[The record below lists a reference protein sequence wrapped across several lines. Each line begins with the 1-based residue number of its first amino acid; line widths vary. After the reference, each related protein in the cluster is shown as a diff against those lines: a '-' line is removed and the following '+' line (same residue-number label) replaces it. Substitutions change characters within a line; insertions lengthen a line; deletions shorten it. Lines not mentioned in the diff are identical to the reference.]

1 MSKISEPNINE
12 IKQKVED
19 FLNTEAQ
26 REKRIAFDYYNLHH
40 DISKKIVK
48 TVDRETQQT
57 IIDHD
62 APNHKIIVN
71 LYGDA
76 VDEKANYIFGKAFKF
91 SLSEDN
97 PEYEA
102 ILHKYFDSQFQIL
115 LHELAVDAINC
126 CFGWL
131 IPYIDYQGQLKF
143 NRILPI
149 GVYPDWVNS
158 AHTELRQ
165 LIRAYSLE
173 RPGAPKAN
181 ERPTIIEVYR
191 ADKMYRYEYKENEL
205 YKYQN
210 DFECHYIDFGEVYGD
225 WDEIPAIP
233 FKFLPN
239 EKPFI
244 RNCKELLDAL
254 ELVLSSSAD
263 DIQKSLNN
271 AIVTVTGYADNDENL
286 KKTLENLKRFNVLI
300 LDEDS
305 KADMLQ
311 PKMEFEP
318 YKLVIDTFRKFI
330 SYACRNTDLDTLKNA
345 GQHIN
350 QAAIEAAYSRQDSDA
365 NILALQF
372 EKSLQ
377 KVITFINKYLIITRQ
392 FKPEFEKI
400 NVKIT
405 FNKDQIIN
413 TTERINNLRNSVGIV
428 SLLTILENHPF
439 VTDPKEELRR
449 LEEEKM
455 REMRFNDLFPNNIY
469 KPEEEEEK
477 EEAKT

>member
-1 MSKISEPNINE
+1 MSKISEPNIAD
-12 IKQKVED
+12 IKQKVETY
-19 FLNTEAQ
+19 LNTEAQ

-40 DISKKIVK
+40 DISKKLIK
-48 TVDRETQQT
+48 TVDSKTQQT
-57 IIDHD
+57 IIDYN
-62 APNHKIIVN
+62 APNHKIVVN

-76 VDEKANYIFGKAFKF
+76 VDEKANYIFGKALKF
-91 SLSEDN
+91 SLNEDN

-102 ILHKYFDSQFQIL
+102 ILRKYFNSQFQIL

-131 IPYIDYQGQLKF
+131 IPYIDYKGQLKF

-149 GVYPDWVNS
+149 GVYPDWEDS

-173 RPGAPKAN
+173 RPGAPKIN
-181 ERPTIIEVYR
+181 ERPTIIEVYK

-244 RNCKELLDAL
+244 RGCKDLLDAL

-271 AIVTVTGYADNDENL
+271 AIFILSGYAPDDE
-286 KKTLENLKRFNVLI
+286 TLNKALETLKRYNVLA
-300 LDEDS
+300 LSEDS

-318 YKLVIDTFRKFI
+318 YKLVIDVFRKFI
-330 SYACRNTDLDTLKNA
+330 NHACRNIDLETLKNA

-350 QAAIEAAYSRQDSDA
+350 QATIEAAYSRQDNDA

-372 EKSLQ
+372 ERSLQ
-377 KVITFINKYLIITRQ
+377 KVVTFINKYLILTHQ
-392 FKPEFEKI
+392 FKPEFARIE
-400 NVKIT
+400 VKFT
-405 FNKDQIIN
+405 FSKNQIIN
-413 TTERINNLRNSVGIV
+413 VTEKINNLRNSVGII

>member
-1 MSKISEPNINE
+1 MSKISEPNIE
-12 IKQKVED
+12 DIKQKVEN

-40 DISKKIVK
+40 DISHK
-48 TVDRETQQT
+48 TVSFFDPKTAQKVVDRR
-57 IIDHD
+57 

-91 SLSEDN
+91 SLNKDN

-102 ILHKYFDSQFQIL
+102 ILRKYFNPNFHIL

-126 CFGWL
+126 CYGWL
-131 IPYIDYQGQLKF
+131 IPYINSKGELKF
-143 NRILPI
+143 NRITPI
-149 GVYPDWVNS
+149 GVYPDWLDS

-173 RPGAPKAN
+173 RAGAPKIN
-181 ERPTIIEVYR
+181 EIPTIIEVYR
-191 ADKMYRYEYKENEL
+191 ADKMYRYEYKDNEL

-225 WDEIPAIP
+225 WSEIPAIP

-239 EKPFI
+239 EKPLI
-244 RNCKELLDAL
+244 RVCKDLLDAL
-254 ELVLSSSAD
+254 ELILSSSAD

-271 AIVTVTGYADNDENL
+271 AIFVLSGYQANDENL
-286 KKTLENLKRFNVLI
+286 NTALETLKRYNVMVLP
-300 LDEDS
+300 EDG

-311 PKMEFEP
+311 PKMEFEA
-318 YKLVIDTFRKFI
+318 YKLIIEVFRKFI

-345 GQHIN
+345 GQYIN
-350 QAAIEAAYSRQDSDA
+350 QATIEAAYSRQDNDA

-372 EKSLQ
+372 EGALQ
-377 KVITFINKYLIITRQ
+377 KVLTFINKYLIMTHQ
-392 FKPEFEKI
+392 FKPEFANIE
-400 NVKIT
+400 VKFT
-405 FNKDQIIN
+405 FNKNQIIN
-413 TTERINNLRNSVGIV
+413 TTEKINNLRNSVGIL
-428 SLLTILENHPF
+428 SLMTILENHPY
-439 VTDPKEELRR
+439 VTDPLEELKR
-449 LEEEKM
+449 LEKEKAQELKLDGFFANNNEEKQKSKDD
-455 REMRFNDLFPNNIY
+455 E
-469 KPEEEEEK
+469 
-477 EEAKT
+477 T